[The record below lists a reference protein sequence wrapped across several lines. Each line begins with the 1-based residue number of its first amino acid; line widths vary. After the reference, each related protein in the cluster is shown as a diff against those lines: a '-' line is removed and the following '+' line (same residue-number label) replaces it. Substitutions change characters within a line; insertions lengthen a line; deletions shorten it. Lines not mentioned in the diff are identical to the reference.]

1 MKLGMLIDYSKK
13 IATYFSA
20 SLIPM
25 LLNLAINPLIA
36 QNMSP
41 ADYAI
46 TGYYTSFT
54 SLIGPIIVFYMIHY
68 YIKDYY
74 RCNEDE
80 RKTLFATIAKAL
92 IWFSGLVAI
101 ICFFCILIYLK
112 YINIHFSLPIS
123 PYLALSVFALPLT
136 GLLNLHLAKFRMEK
150 KASAFFKL
158 SVSNGILIVI
168 LSFTM
173 VVIAKMGA
181 LGKLIAVFSS
191 NLIVFLLLLI
201 YCRDNLKIKITLR
214 EFKKI
219 FIFCLPLA
227 LSAMLGYFTNGFTTT
242 YLESLGDVTE
252 YGIYIVGIG
261 IGGYLSTASTA
272 IWNTFQPDIYESIIK
287 RDWRRWL
294 KFAGLQIVIIAAVVM
309 LFIVLA
315 PFIIDILTAGRY
327 VASTKY
333 AQIIA
338 LTSITSSIYYL
349 TNDMTIATNHPRL
362 YLYTSIIGS
371 IIIVCTLPIIVKA
384 YAFEGGCWMSVI
396 SFIVFALINITLL
409 KLNSL
414 RNESPMDH

>member
-1 MKLGMLIDYSKK
+1 M
-13 IATYFSA
+13 
-20 SLIPM
+20 
-25 LLNLAINPLIA
+25 
-36 QNMSP
+36 
-41 ADYAI
+41 
-46 TGYYTSFT
+46 
-54 SLIGPIIVFYMIHY
+54 
-68 YIKDYY
+68 
-74 RCNEDE
+74 
-80 RKTLFATIAKAL
+80 
-92 IWFSGLVAI
+92 
-101 ICFFCILIYLK
+101 YLK
-112 YINIHFSLPIS
+112 YINENFSLPIF

-158 SVSNGILIVI
+158 SVSNGILIVL

-191 NLIVFLLLLI
+191 NLIVFLLLLV
-201 YCRDNLKIKITLR
+201 YCRDNLKIKTTLR

-227 LSAMLGYFTNGFTTT
+227 ISAMLGYFTNGFTTT
-242 YLESLGDVTE
+242 YLESLRDVTE

-261 IGGYLSTASTA
+261 IGGYLSTASAA

-294 KFAGLQIVIIAAVVM
+294 KFAGLQIAIIAAVVT
-309 LFIVLA
+309 LFVVLA

-333 AQIIA
+333 AQIIS

-371 IIIVCTLPIIVKA
+371 IIIVGTLPFIVNA

-414 RNESPMDH
+414 RNENPVDH